1 MVPAHLEKGVGVYGR
16 REHHGYLV
24 EELHVVAQRHVEEPR
39 ARPDQQVAHVG
50 QRVPAWAEGGR
61 LCYMSFTKL
70 NKELSD
76 HSVTRRRGH
85 LQIT

>member
-50 QRVPAWAEGGR
+50 QRVPAWAEGAR
-61 LCYMSFTKL
+61 LCYIHALYK
-70 NKELSD
+70 
-76 HSVTRRRGH
+76 V
-85 LQIT
+85 Q